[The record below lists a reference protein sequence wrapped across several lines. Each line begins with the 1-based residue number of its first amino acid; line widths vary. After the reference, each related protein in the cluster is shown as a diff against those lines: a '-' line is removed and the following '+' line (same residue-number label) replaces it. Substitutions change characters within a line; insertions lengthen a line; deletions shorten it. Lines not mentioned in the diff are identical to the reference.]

1 MVRRRLRRACARVLQ
16 RQASSTMWRT
26 YDSNWCKHE
35 GCIRLRDSKALTKG
49 MCRTHGKLLH
59 NNLKG
64 LVVHE
69 PLQFARV
76 KRLHNLYNKHIDE
89 LRALQNNM
97 CADPLGRCPIGQA
110 PVPRDMM
117 EVDHKIPIFEGGTNC
132 ITNLQALCAC
142 CHRAKTSLEH
152 APVFVPSDQHY

>member
-1 MVRRRLRRACARVLQ
+1 MRARVLQ

-26 YDSNWCKHE
+26 HDSNWCKYD

-59 NNLKG
+59 NISKG
-64 LVVHE
+64 LVDDDE

-76 KRLHNLYNKHIDE
+76 KRLHNLYEKRIDE

-97 CADPLGRCPIGQA
+97 CADPLGRCPIGQN

-117 EVDHKIPIFEGGTNC
+117 DVDHKIPISEGGTNC
-132 ITNLQALCAC
+132 ITNLHAVCAC
-142 CHRAKTSLEH
+142 CHRVKSSLER
-152 APVFVPSDQHY
+152 ARAYSRPSA